1 MLSLMNSI
9 VNNTEGLKREVA
21 EIIVDMLDE
30 NADSEEVM
38 GTIEYISTYG
48 CVSGTVPALTYYS
61 QTEAFFD
68 RHSEEIF
75 ELIEDMAE
83 EGIIDKKQ
91 IELSKN
97 NLAWTAFELV
107 AWEIRDELENA
118 MEFITDSEGNEY

>member
-1 MLSLMNSI
+1 MLSLLNSI
-9 VNNTEGLKREVA
+9 VANNEGLKREVA
-21 EIIVDMLDE
+21 EIIVNMLSVD
-30 NADSEEVM
+30 ADNEEVM
-38 GTIEYISTYG
+38 GTVENITTYG

-61 QTEAFFD
+61 DTEAFFD

-97 NLAWTAFELV
+97 NLAWTAFELI

-118 MEFITDSEGNEY
+118 MEFITDSEGNEF

>member
-30 NADSEEVM
+30 NADNEEVM
-38 GTIEYISTYG
+38 GTIENITTYG
-48 CVSGTVPALTYYS
+48 CVSGTVPALIYYS
-61 QTEAFFD
+61 DTEAFFD

-83 EGIIDKKQ
+83 EGVIDKKQ

-97 NLAWTAFELV
+97 NLAWTAFELI
-107 AWEIRDELENA
+107 AWEIRDELEAA
-118 MEFITDSEGNEY
+118 MEFVTDSEGNEY

>member
-1 MLSLMNSI
+1 MLNLTNSI
-9 VNNTEGLKREVA
+9 VVNNEGLRKEVA
-21 EIIVDMLDE
+21 AIIVDMLSE
-30 NADSEEVM
+30 NADNEEVI
-38 GTIEYISTYG
+38 GTVEDITTYG
-48 CVSGTVPALTYYS
+48 CASGTVPALTYYS
-61 QTEAFFD
+61 DTEAFFD

-75 ELIEDMAE
+75 ELIEDAAE

-97 NLAWTAFELV
+97 NLAWTAFELI

>member
-1 MLSLMNSI
+1 MLNLMNSI
-9 VNNTEGLKREVA
+9 VANNEGLRKEVA
-21 EIIVDMLDE
+21 EIIVNMLSVD
-30 NADSEEVM
+30 ADNEEVI
-38 GTIEYISTYG
+38 GTVEDITTYG

-97 NLAWTAFELV
+97 NLAWTAFELI
-107 AWEIRDELENA
+107 AWEIRDELEAA
-118 MEFITDSEGNEY
+118 MEFVTDSEGNEY

>member
-30 NADSEEVM
+30 NADNEEVM
-38 GTIEYISTYG
+38 GTIENITTYG

-61 QTEAFFD
+61 DTEAFFD

-107 AWEIRDELENA
+107 AWEIRDELEAA
-118 MEFITDSEGNEY
+118 MEFITDSEGNEF

>member
-30 NADSEEVM
+30 NADNEEVM
-38 GTIEYISTYG
+38 GTIENITTYG

-61 QTEAFFD
+61 DTEAFFD

-107 AWEIRDELENA
+107 AWEIRDELEAA
-118 MEFITDSEGNEY
+118 MEFITDDEGNEY

>member
-9 VNNTEGLKREVA
+9 VANNEGLKREVA
-21 EIIVDMLDE
+21 EIIVNMLSVD
-30 NADSEEVM
+30 ADNEEVM
-38 GTIEYISTYG
+38 GTVEDITTYG

-61 QTEAFFD
+61 DTEAFFD

-75 ELIEDMAE
+75 ELIEDAAE

-97 NLAWTAFELV
+97 SLAWTAFELI
-107 AWEIRDELENA
+107 AWEIRDELEAA
-118 MEFITDSEGNEY
+118 MEF

>member
-1 MLSLMNSI
+1 MINVLNSI

-21 EIIVDMLDE
+21 EIIIDE
-30 NADSEEVM
+30 AGENNEEIAAYLENV
-38 GTIEYISTYG
+38 TTYG
-48 CVSGTVPALTYYS
+48 CVNGTVSSLIYYS
-61 QTEAFFD
+61 DTEAFFD
-68 RHSEEIF
+68 RHVDEIF

-97 NLAWTAFELV
+97 NLAWTAFELI

>member
-1 MLSLMNSI
+1 MLSLLNSI
-9 VNNTEGLKREVA
+9 VANNEGLKREVA
-21 EIIVDMLDE
+21 EIIVNMLSVD
-30 NADSEEVM
+30 ADNEEVI
-38 GTIEYISTYG
+38 GTVEDITTYG

-61 QTEAFFD
+61 DTEAFFD

-97 NLAWTAFELV
+97 NLAWTAFELI
-107 AWEIRDELENA
+107 AWEIRDELEAA
-118 MEFITDSEGNEY
+118 MEFVTDSEGNEY

>member
-9 VNNTEGLKREVA
+9 VANNEGLRKEVA
-21 EIIVDMLDE
+21 EIIVNMLSVD
-30 NADSEEVM
+30 ADNEEVI
-38 GTIEYISTYG
+38 GTVEDITTYG
-48 CVSGTVPALTYYS
+48 CASGTVPALTYYS

-97 NLAWTAFELV
+97 NLAWTAFEIL

>member
-1 MLSLMNSI
+1 MLSLLNSI
-9 VNNTEGLKREVA
+9 VANNEGLKREVA
-21 EIIVDMLDE
+21 EIIVNMLSVD
-30 NADSEEVM
+30 ADNEEVM
-38 GTIEYISTYG
+38 GTVENITTYG

-61 QTEAFFD
+61 DTEAFFD

-91 IELSKN
+91 LELSKN
-97 NLAWTAFELV
+97 NLAWTAFELI

-118 MEFITDSEGNEY
+118 MEFITDSEGNEF

>member
-21 EIIVDMLDE
+21 EIIVDMLSE
-30 NADSEEVM
+30 NADNEEVI
-38 GTIEYISTYG
+38 GTVEDITTYG

-75 ELIEDMAE
+75 ELIENMAE

-107 AWEIRDELENA
+107 AWEIRDELEAA
-118 MEFITDSEGNEY
+118 MEFVTDSEGNEY

>member
-21 EIIVDMLDE
+21 EIIVDMLSE
-30 NADSEEVM
+30 NADNEEVI
-38 GTIEYISTYG
+38 GTVEDITTYG

-97 NLAWTAFELV
+97 NLAWTAFELI
-107 AWEIRDELENA
+107 AWEIRDELEAA
-118 MEFITDSEGNEY
+118 MEFVTDSEGNEY